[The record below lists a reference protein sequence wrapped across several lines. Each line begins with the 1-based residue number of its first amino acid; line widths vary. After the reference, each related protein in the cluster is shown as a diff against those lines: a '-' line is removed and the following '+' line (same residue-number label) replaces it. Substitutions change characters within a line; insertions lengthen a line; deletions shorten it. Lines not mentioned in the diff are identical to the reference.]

1 MLYVVPISD
10 DHILTHDGVSQLGS
24 FHCSLEWFTEHV
36 QVEYQITYWS
46 PDVYSNRYPR
56 SNYQRHLLAAGKCSL
71 ESNSSEWSR
80 RGNL

>member
-1 MLYVVPISD
+1 MLYVVPISEN
-10 DHILTHDGVSQLGS
+10 HILTHDGVSQLGS

-36 QVEYQITYWS
+36 QVEYQITYWV
-46 PDVYSNRYPR
+46 PDVYTNRYPR